1 MNTITINWHIVE
13 KCNYSCTYCFA
24 KYKDSHF
31 KEIEKSTQ
39 QIDRLLEKVY
49 NYFIGQYD
57 SVRLNIA
64 GGEPTLSSNLNYII
78 QKAYAIGFTV
88 SIISNGSKLTSDF
101 IEINAP
107 YISMF
112 AISVDSLND
121 ETNTKIGRISN
132 ENTLS
137 SFELLASIESIK
149 IVNPEVKI
157 KINTVVNKHN
167 FDEYMGNFIATV
179 NPYKWKVFQ
188 ALSVGTDEEF
198 CNRGEYEMF
207 LKNHE
212 NSAWQISKESNDDMR
227 ESYIMIDPY
236 GRFYQNGGKSYEYSK
251 SLLVSSV
258 REAFTSIGF
267 NKAKY
272 EARYA

>member
-13 KCNYSCTYCFA
+13 KCNYRCTYCFA

-31 KEIEKSTQ
+31 QEIEKSTKH
-39 QIDRLLEKVY
+39 IDMLLEKVY
-49 NYFIGQYD
+49 DYFIGQYD

-64 GGEPTLSSNLNYII
+64 GGEPTLSSNLDYII
-78 QKAYAIGFTV
+78 EKAHAIGFTV
-88 SIISNGSKLTSDF
+88 SIITNGSKLTSDF
-101 IEINAP
+101 IKTNAP

-112 AISVDSLND
+112 AISVDSLSD
-121 ETNTKIGRISN
+121 ETNSKIGRISK
-132 ENTLS
+132 EKTLGS
-137 SFELLASIESIK
+137 SELLRSLQSIK
-149 IVNPEVKI
+149 MENPQVKI

-167 FDEYMGNFIATV
+167 YHECMGDFIATV
-179 NPYKWKVFQ
+179 NPHKWKVFQ

-198 CNRGEYEMF
+198 CNHKEYETF

-212 NSAWQISKESNDDMR
+212 NSAGQISKESNDDMR

-258 REAFTSIGF
+258 KEAFTSIGF